1 MLNFAPQTPL
11 YMEQLLALNVRRICK
26 ERNLQMKD
34 LAMRM
39 GVDPSALNRALKGNA
54 RLDTMQKIRSLFEP
68 MNDVE
73 GFIRVA
79 GKVYQFNNR
88 KELQRIL
95 LNNGQILGF

>member
-1 MLNFAPQTPL
+1 
-11 YMEQLLALNVRRICK
+11 MEQLLALNVRRICK

-54 RLDTMQKIRSLFEP
+54 RLDTMQKIADALDVSIKSLFEP
-68 MNDVE
+68 MDDVE

-79 GKVYQFNNR
+79 GKIYQFNNR

-95 LNNGQILGF
+95 LNNGQIFGF